1 MYEEL
6 NINSASGPYR
16 VDFTQSKI
24 DKNLFPKYGSDTH
37 YLVDEN
43 IAKLYS
49 HHLKTILEL
58 PSTLVIKA
66 EEDSKSLRNMLPIFE
81 HLVRSGVRRDHSLM
95 AIGGG
100 VIQDIT
106 CFISSVYL
114 RGVPW
119 SFLPTTLLSQAD
131 SCIGSKSSINLE
143 NTKNILGT
151 FYPPKKIVIFT
162 EFLRTLDLREIKS
175 GIGEII
181 KVHAINGPESFDAMA
196 ADYKKLECDGAV
208 LLRYIRSAL
217 EIKKRFIEVDEFD
230 KGIRNIFNYGHSF
243 GHAIEAAT
251 HYAIPHGIAVSMGM
265 DMANSIALQR
275 KILPKRHFDRMHGA
289 LSKNYAGYESIKIPF
304 DLFIGALLK
313 DKKNTS
319 TSLGLIFAVGDNAKI
334 TKVNLDLDSTFKNQC
349 EFFLAAL
356 KS

>member
-6 NINSASGPYR
+6 QVNSATGPYQVR
-16 VDFTQSKI
+16 FEQSKVNE
-24 DKNLFPKYGSDTH
+24 NLFPKHGSAIH

-43 IAKLYS
+43 IAGLYCDQL
-49 HHLKTILEL
+49 HAILEM
-58 PSTLVIKA
+58 PSTLIIKA
-66 EEDSKSLRNMLPIFE
+66 NEESKSLKKMLPIFE
-81 HLVRSGVRRDHSLM
+81 HLVKNGVRRDHSLV

-114 RGVPW
+114 RGVSW
-119 SFLPTTLLSQAD
+119 DFIPTTLLSQAD
-131 SCIGSKSSINLE
+131 SCIGSKSSINIE
-143 NTKNILGT
+143 NAKNILGT
-151 FYPPKKIVIFT
+151 FYPPKSIVIFT
-162 EFLRTLDLREIKS
+162 DFLRTLDLREIKS

-181 KVHAINGPESFDAMA
+181 KVHAIDGSDSFDVMA
-196 ADYKKLECDGAV
+196 ADYKMLESDSAV
-208 LLRYIRSAL
+208 LLQYIRGAL

-251 HYAIPHGIAVSMGM
+251 QYAIPHGIAVSMGM
-265 DMANSIALQR
+265 DMANSIASQR
-275 KILPKRHFDRMHGA
+275 KLLPKKHFDRMHGV
-289 LSKNYAGYESIKIPF
+289 LSENYAGYENTIIPF
-304 DLFIGALLK
+304 DLFINALLK

-319 TSLGLIFAVGDNAKI
+319 TSLGLVFAVGEDAKI
-334 TKVNLDLDSTFKNQC
+334 ARVNLELDATFINQC
-349 EFFLAAL
+349 EFFLGSL

>member
-6 NINSASGPYR
+6 YINSASGPYQVR
-16 VDFTQSKI
+16 FTQSKI
-24 DKNLFPKYGSDTH
+24 DQNLFPKHGSDTH

-43 IAKLYS
+43 IASLYCD
-49 HHLKTILEL
+49 HLKTILEL

-66 EEDSKSLRNMLPIFE
+66 EEDSKSLKMMLPIFD
-81 HLVRSGVRRDHSLM
+81 HLVRSGVRRDHSLV

-100 VIQDIT
+100 VIQDIA

-131 SCIGSKSSINLE
+131 SCIGSKSSINVG
-143 NTKNILGT
+143 NAKNILGT
-151 FYPPKKIVIFT
+151 FYPPKSIVIFT

-181 KVHAINGPESFDAMA
+181 KVHAIDGPGSFDYMA
-196 ADYKKLECDGAV
+196 ADYKKMECDSTV
-208 LLRYIRSAL
+208 LLRYIKSAL

-275 KILPKRHFDRMHGA
+275 KILPEKHFDRMHGV
-289 LSKNYAGYESIKIPF
+289 LSENYAGYKSVEIPF

-319 TSLGLIFAVGDNAKI
+319 TSLGLIFPVGDDAKI
-334 TKVNLDLDSTFKNQC
+334 TKVNLELDLTFKNQC
-349 EFFLAAL
+349 EFFLAGL

>member
-1 MYEEL
+1 MYEDL
-6 NINSASGPYR
+6 YINSASGPYK
-16 VDFTQSKI
+16 VQIEQSKI
-24 DKNLFPKYGSDTH
+24 DLNLFPRQGSVSH

-43 IAKLYS
+43 IASLYS
-49 HHLKTILEL
+49 EQLHAILEK

-66 EEDSKSLRNMLPIFE
+66 NEEAKSLKNMLPIFE
-81 HLVRSGVRRDHSLM
+81 HLVKNGIRRDHSLM

-119 SFLPTTLLSQAD
+119 GFMPTTLLSQAD
-131 SCIGSKSSINLE
+131 SCIGSKSSINIE
-143 NTKNILGT
+143 NAKNILGT
-151 FYPPKKIVIFT
+151 FYPPKSIVICT
-162 EFLRTLDLREIKS
+162 DFLRTLDLREIKS

-181 KVHAINGPESFDAMA
+181 KVHAIDGVSSFDLMA
-196 ADYKKLECDGAV
+196 LDYKKLETDITV
-208 LLRYIRSAL
+208 LLRYIRSSL

-251 HYAIPHGIAVSMGM
+251 QYAIPHGIAVSIGM
-265 DMANSIALQR
+265 DMANSIASQR
-275 KILPKRHFDRMHGA
+275 NMLPKKHFDRMHVV
-289 LSKNYAGYESIKIPF
+289 LSQNYAGFENTIIPF
-304 DLFIGALLK
+304 DPFIDALLK
-313 DKKNTS
+313 DKKNTT
-319 TSLGLIFAVGDNAKI
+319 TSLGLVFPLGEDAKI
-334 TKVNLDLDSTFKNQC
+334 TRVSVELDSAFKNQC
-349 EFFLAAL
+349 KFYLASL